1 MKEPDE
7 SPCVKEPVR
16 ETGSWRLLE
25 LKAAGLQTLCHPARL
40 MILDLLRQGEMC
52 VCDFGPVLGLRQSNI
67 SQHLSLLR
75 AANLVAC
82 RRDGK
87 RVMYRII
94 NPTVLKIIDLMGDV
108 VRRQGEEISEAIAQ
122 PTVEAAQ
129 QPASSG

>member
-1 MKEPDE
+1 MNKPEQ

-16 ETGSWRLLE
+16 EAESWRLLE

-40 MILDLLRQGEMC
+40 MILEVLRHGECC
-52 VCDFGPVLGLRQSNI
+52 VCDFGPILGLRQSNI

-94 NPTVLKIIDLMGDV
+94 NPSVLEVVDLMGDV
-108 VRRQGEEISEAIAQ
+108 VRRQCEEISEAIAQ
-122 PTVEAAQ
+122 PSVSDA
-129 QPASSG
+129 G